1 MGAPVIE
8 LFFLLGLMSLA
19 TYRLTRLLVDDTF
32 PPVLW
37 ARDRIVGGWRAP
49 TLKETWHE
57 RYPMGELAEGSFT
70 NVSGLGMFTLVDGEI
85 QIYARR
91 AAWIPS
97 FFAGLLSCPYCAS
110 GWVALAVTVGVW
122 WWLGLAL
129 PLLVLL
135 WLGAWALGGMLAA
148 QEWS

>member
-1 MGAPVIE
+1 MGAPVMD
-8 LFFLLGLMSLA
+8 LLVLLLLTSLA
-19 TYRLTRLLVDDTF
+19 VYRLTRLLVDDTF

-37 ARDRIVGGWRAP
+37 ARDRIVGGWRSP

-57 RYPMGELAEGSFT
+57 SYPMGQVEEHSFT
-70 NVSGLGMFTLVDGEI
+70 NVAGLGMFTMVDGEI

-110 GWVALAVTVGVW
+110 GWLALAVTAGVW
-122 WWLGLAL
+122 WWLPLAG

-135 WLGAWALGGMLAA
+135 WLASWALGGMLAA